1 MKKLRS
7 CRMGFHDWRPYR
19 SVFPE
24 FRSCQQCGLTQ
35 VFWAPQS
42 LGSRWVDVRIV
53 VVGKYKNMGNW

>member
-1 MKKLRS
+1 
-7 CRMGFHDWRPYR
+7 MGFHDWRPYR

-42 LGSRWVDVRIV
+42 PGSRWVDVRIV